1 MKTIITILFLTS
13 MAANAQVACGLMP
26 LRPVGSCANMQPVCL
41 CNGVGSCHW
50 QWACQSPQPAQPNVG
65 GFDTR
70 VAPPAALELRPIP
83 YPDVDPLDSAIKLQ
97 QLRAMKQE
105 QELKAQQIRALQ
117 VQTQQQATPNPLPVS
132 SAPPSEGNVRLS
144 EIQMQAIVS
153 LLERIAVATET
164 QA

>member
-1 MKTIITILFLTS
+1 
-13 MAANAQVACGLMP
+13 
-26 LRPVGSCANMQPVCL
+26 
-41 CNGVGSCHW
+41 
-50 QWACQSPQPAQPNVG
+50 
-65 GFDTR
+65 
-70 VAPPAALELRPIP
+70 
-83 YPDVDPLDSAIKLQ
+83 VDPLDSAIKLQ